1 MLTANST
8 YAQTANAG
16 HYADINGLHM
26 YYELHGEGPAL
37 VLIHGGGS
45 TINTSFSQLLP
56 ALARH
61 YQVIAVE
68 MQAHGRTNDR
78 NQPLSFEQDA
88 DDVSALLDHLNIKS
102 AAIFGFSNGATTA
115 LLMAIRHPQQ
125 VTRVVAASGAYK
137 RTGCDPRF
145 WEGFQH
151 ASLDNMPQPLKDAYL
166 QVAPD
171 PKGLQTMFNRD
182 VERMRNFED
191 MKDEEIRS
199 ITVPVLVLHSDH
211 DVSSPEHAVETYRL
225 LQHGE
230 LAILPGGHGEYMGAA
245 ETSQAGNTMPAATLT
260 ILTTFLDKPIAK

>member
-1 MLTANST
+1 
-8 YAQTANAG
+8 
-16 HYADINGLHM
+16 M
-26 YYELHGEGPAL
+26 YYELHGQGPTL

-56 ALARH
+56 ALAKH

-88 DDVSALLDHLNIKS
+88 DDISALLDQLQVKN

-115 LLMAIRHPQQ
+115 LLVAIRHPQQ
-125 VTRVVAASGAYK
+125 VTRVVAASGVYK
-137 RTGCDPRF
+137 RSSCAPGF
-145 WEGFQH
+145 WEGFKH
-151 ASLDNMPQPLKDAYL
+151 ASLDVMPQALKDAYL

-171 PKGLQTMFNRD
+171 PKGLETMFNRD

-191 MKDEEIRS
+191 MKEEDIRS

-211 DVSSPEHAVETYRL
+211 DVAGPEHAVEIYRL
-225 LQHGE
+225 LPHGE
-230 LAILPGGHGEYMGAA
+230 LAILPGAHGEYMGVA
-245 ETSQAGNTMPAATLT
+245 ETSQPGNTLPAATLT
-260 ILTTFLDKPIAK
+260 ILTAFLDKPAIK